1 MIRLVVVLLFGG
13 LLQGA
18 EPLRVLF
25 LGNSYT
31 YFNNA
36 PEIFAVLARGALPDR
51 QVEIQTVAIPG
62 ATLVSLWERSDARRV
77 LRSSKWD
84 YVVLQDQSQLGDGLR
99 DGKFVV
105 NSPTLLHWGVRL
117 FDAEVKRAGARTV
130 LLLTWSRLSEPHQQG
145 DLDYAYDSI
154 ARELGAI
161 LAPVGPAGQLARQRS
176 PGLELYAKDGSHPS
190 PAGSYLV
197 ACVLLTSL
205 FPEAARDLPP
215 EVSGHAVSTAGVVD
229 TNPSTVLVALP
240 AEEARS
246 LQNLAREVVSNIRQN
261 GGYLGAR
268 PPERPNVVLPS
279 GEAMQPDRLAGAWTG
294 DLTYYPSPAVLE
306 LTLRFEGDRCQGDV
320 VINVPDR
327 KQRYD
332 TPLAECS
339 LSGQELRFSVV
350 TLPLPFLIDRFR
362 GRIADGR
369 LVGTVERTGR
379 ELTNSMSGVWTLR
392 RRVTQ

>member
-1 MIRLVVVLLFGG
+1 MIRLVVVLLFGE

-36 PEIFAVLARGALPDR
+36 PEIFAGLARAALPDR
-51 QVEIQTVAIPG
+51 QVEVQMVAIPG
-62 ATLVSLWERSDARRV
+62 ATLISLWERSDARRV

-130 LLLTWSRLSEPHQQG
+130 LLLPWSRRTETHQQG

-161 LAPVGPAGQLARQRS
+161 LAPAGPAWQLARQRS
-176 PGLELYAKDGSHPS
+176 PGLELYAKDDSHPS

-205 FPEAARDLPP
+205 FPEAARDLPS

-229 TNPSTVLVALP
+229 TSRSTALVSLP
-240 AEEARS
+240 AEEAGN
-246 LQNLAREVVSNIRQN
+246 LQNLAREVVSDISRN
-261 GGYLGAR
+261 GGYLGAH
-268 PPERPNVVLPS
+268 PPEQPKVMLQS
-279 GEAMQPDRLAGAWTG
+279 AEAIQPDRLAGAWTG
-294 DLTYYPSPAVLE
+294 DLTYYPSPAILE
-306 LTLRFEGDRCQGDV
+306 LTLRFDGDKCQGDV
-320 VINVPDR
+320 VIKVPDR

-332 TPLAECS
+332 APLAECS
-339 LSGQELRFSVV
+339 FSGQELRFSVV

-362 GRIADGR
+362 GRIAEGR

-379 ELTNSMSGVWTLR
+379 ELTNSMSGTWNLH
-392 RRVTQ
+392 RRVAQ

>member
-36 PEIFAVLARGALPDR
+36 PEIFAELARAALPDR
-51 QVEIQTVAIPG
+51 QVEVQTVAIPG
-62 ATLVSLWERSDARRV
+62 ATLVSLWERSDARRI

-105 NSPTLLHWGVRL
+105 NAPILLHWGVRL

-145 DLDYAYDSI
+145 DLDYAYDSV

-161 LAPVGPAGQLARQRS
+161 LAPVGPAWQMVRQRS

-190 PAGSYLV
+190 PAGSYLL

-205 FPEAARDLPP
+205 FPEAARDLPF
-215 EVSGHAVSTAGVVD
+215 EVSGHAVSTGGVVD
-229 TNPSTVLVALP
+229 TNRNTVLVALS
-240 AEEARS
+240 AEQARS
-246 LQNLAREVVSNIRQN
+246 LQNSARDTVSDIRRN
-261 GGYLGAR
+261 DGYLGAL
-268 PPERPNVVLPS
+268 PPERPNVMLPS
-279 GEAMQPDRLAGAWTG
+279 GEAMQPDQLAGVWTG
-294 DLTYYPSPAVLE
+294 DLTYYPSPAILD
-306 LTLRFEGDRCQGDV
+306 LTLRFEGGKCQGDV
-320 VINVPDR
+320 VIRVPDR
-327 KQRYD
+327 NQRYD
-332 TPLAECS
+332 APLAECS

-362 GRIADGR
+362 GRITDGR
-369 LVGTVERTGR
+369 LVGMVERTGR
-379 ELTNSMSGVWTLR
+379 ELTNSMSGTWALR
-392 RRVTQ
+392 RRVAQ